1 MLKHIHPRLGST
13 QHTQFT
19 FKPISSF
26 NLPILSVAV
35 GQDHTLALTR
45 SGEVFSWGL
54 NRFSQLGY
62 VVDVP
67 HTTSSRFDEPIQHVP
82 KKVVGLLKKEIVLGV
97 SASKNASACWTK
109 DTVFTWGTNLGQLGT
124 TSRLCIFLTNG

>member
-1 MLKHIHPRLGST
+1 
-13 QHTQFT
+13 
-19 FKPISSF
+19 
-26 NLPILSVAV
+26 LSVAV

>member
-1 MLKHIHPRLGST
+1 MYLRLGST

-19 FKPISSF
+19 FKPVPSF

-62 VVDVP
+62 VVDVSNTP
-67 HTTSSRFDEPIQHVP
+67 LTSSRFEEPIQYVP
-82 KKVVGLLKKEIVLGV
+82 KRIVGLLKKENVLGV

-124 TSRLCIFLTNG
+124 TSRLLHLLD